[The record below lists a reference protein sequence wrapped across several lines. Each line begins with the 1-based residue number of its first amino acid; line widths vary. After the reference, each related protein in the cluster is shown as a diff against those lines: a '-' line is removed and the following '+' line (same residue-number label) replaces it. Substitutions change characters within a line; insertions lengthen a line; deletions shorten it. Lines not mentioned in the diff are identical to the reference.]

1 MEDLK
6 QQAFF
11 YEKDFAENEVVLIDK
26 DIYSL
31 TIAANLTKACSPTQL
46 LYCIRQCTAV
56 FSIQLFI
63 AVLYMYEFKSLDR
76 FQPFYN
82 FFTAI
87 RMITVWLM

>member
-31 TIAANLTKACSPTQL
+31 TIAANLTKACSP
-46 LYCIRQCTAV
+46 V
-56 FSIQLFI
+56 
-63 AVLYMYEFKSLDR
+63 
-76 FQPFYN
+76 
-82 FFTAI
+82 
-87 RMITVWLM
+87 